1 MKKNPI
7 LKELH
12 DIRRDLLKENGG
24 TPDNFAAYLRRREQ
38 EHLDRLVGPKEVR
51 RKRKPLSSVS

>member
-1 MKKNPI
+1 MRKNPI

-24 TPDNFAAYLRRREQ
+24 TLDKFADYLRRRER
-38 EHLDRLVGPKEVR
+38 EHIDRLVGPKEVM
-51 RKRKPLSSVS
+51 RKRKPLSSVA